1 MTLWNSFGYFNS
13 FGIFEQY
20 YATELGLSLST
31 LSWTGS
37 IQVFLLLGIGTFS
50 GRLFDAGYFRS
61 LVAVGAFLQLLGIF
75 MTSLAT
81 QYWQV
86 FLAQGLCTGI
96 GAGIIYCPVMAN
108 VSIYFDK
115 RRALAIAI
123 VTSGT
128 ATGGVVYPVI
138 AQQLL
143 PKVGFGWTVRCM
155 GFVMLFNFV
164 IIAFFSHSRLPPR
177 QSGPLIEL
185 AAFRELPYALFT
197 IGIFLSLWAVYIG
210 YTYVRYI
217 SLL

>member
-1 MTLWNSFGYFNS
+1 M
-13 FGIFEQY
+13 
-20 YATELGLSLST
+20 
-31 LSWTGS
+31 
-37 IQVFLLLGIGTFS
+37 FLLLGIGTFS

-61 LVAVGAFLQLLGIF
+61 LVLVGSFLQLLGIF

-81 QYWQV
+81 QYWQI

-108 VSIYFDK
+108 VSTYFDK

-128 ATGGVVYPVI
+128 ATGGIIFPVI
-138 AQQLL
+138 ARQLL

-164 IIAFFSHSRLPPR
+164 IIVSFSHSRLPPR

-185 AAFRELPYALFT
+185 AAFRELPYTLFA

-210 YTYVRYI
+210 YTYVCRT
-217 SLL
+217 SLFCKHIYT